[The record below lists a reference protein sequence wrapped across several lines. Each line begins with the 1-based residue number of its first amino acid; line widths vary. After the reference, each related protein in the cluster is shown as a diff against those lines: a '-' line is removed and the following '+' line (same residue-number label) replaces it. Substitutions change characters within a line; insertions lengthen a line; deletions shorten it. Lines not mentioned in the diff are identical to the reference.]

1 MDIEKPVIVIYTEE
15 IARDAVWTFVWRRAV
30 VNQKTLWLVE
40 AAMTAL
46 LGLMIFYGARD
57 WLMAVVVTAV
67 LLPPCLVVAAWFAN
81 YRNTVGK
88 FRRMPSKQATFVFHE
103 EGFEV
108 TSELGATALP
118 WSRITG
124 LWKDPAI
131 GCCSWGTISS
141 SRCRSPPFL
150 HPFKFFSDRNARRR
164 PDRQPGV

>member
-124 LWKDPAI
+124 LWERSGYWMLLLGHNQFVTLPIAAVPTSVQVFLRSK
-131 GCCSWGTISS
+131 CSSQT
-141 SRCRSPPFL
+141 R
-150 HPFKFFSDRNARRR
+150 
-164 PDRQPGV
+164 